1 MKVTPAYIKNN
12 VTNALEE
19 DIGSGDVTAKLIP
32 DNSQSYATIIT
43 RVPAT
48 ICGIDWFNEV
58 FMQLDPKIKINWKLK
73 EGDSAQ
79 ANQQICT
86 LNGPTQALLTGERS
100 ALNFL
105 QTLSA
110 TATQASIY
118 ADAIKGTQA
127 KLLDTRKTI
136 PGLRLAQKYAARC
149 GGCHNHRIG
158 LFDAVLIKE
167 NHIHACGGIS
177 NAIELARKNN
187 PNFLIEIEVENMQEL
202 KTALNAQADRIML
215 DNFDLDLL
223 KEAVN
228 ITAHKTK
235 LEASGN
241 ITLKNIRAIAETG
254 IDYIS
259 IGAITKN
266 IIAIDLSMRFSTLN
280 QYG

>member
-1 MKVTPAYIKNN
+1 MKVTTAYIKNS
-12 VTNALEE
+12 VALALEE

-32 DNSQSYATIIT
+32 DSSQSHASIIS

-48 ICGIDWFNEV
+48 ICGIEWFNEV
-58 FMQLDPKIKINWKLK
+58 FMQLDPKISIDWKLK
-73 EGDSAQ
+73 EGDNAK

-86 LNGPTQALLTGERS
+86 LDGSTQALLTGERS

-110 TATQASIY
+110 TATQAAEY

-158 LFDAVLIKE
+158 LFDAILIKE

-187 PNFLIEIEVENMQEL
+187 PNLVVEVEVENLQEL
-202 KTALNAQADRIML
+202 KIALEAKADRIML
-215 DNFDLDLL
+215 DNFELKLL

-228 ITAHKTK
+228 ITAHKTE

-241 ITLKNIRAIAETG
+241 ITLKNIRVTAETG
-254 IDYIS
+254 VDYIS

-266 IIAIDLSMRFSTLN
+266 IIAIDLSMRFSTLILHD
-280 QYG
+280 